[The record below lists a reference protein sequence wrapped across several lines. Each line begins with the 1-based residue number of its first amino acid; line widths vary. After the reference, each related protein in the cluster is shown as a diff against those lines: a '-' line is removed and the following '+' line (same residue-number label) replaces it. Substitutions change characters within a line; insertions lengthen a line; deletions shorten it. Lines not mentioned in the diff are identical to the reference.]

1 VAGEL
6 VGGDEVDGG
15 DVDGGDVEGGDV
27 EGGDEGGGDDV
38 VLGATEPDVWS
49 AAGEDSP
56 QPTRIKRAAVP
67 EMSTS

>member
-6 VGGDEVDGG
+6 VRGDEVDGG
-15 DVDGGDVEGGDV
+15 DVDGGDDDGGD
-27 EGGDEGGGDDV
+27 DEGGGDDV

>member
-6 VGGDEVDGG
+6 VRGDEVDGG
-15 DVDGGDVEGGDV
+15 DVDGGDVDGGD
-27 EGGDEGGGDDV
+27 DEGGGDDV

-67 EMSTS
+67 EMST

>member
-6 VGGDEVDGG
+6 VRGDEVDGG
-15 DVDGGDVEGGDV
+15 DVDGGDVDGGD
-27 EGGDEGGGDDV
+27 DEGGGDDV

>member
-6 VGGDEVDGG
+6 VGGDEV
-15 DVDGGDVEGGDV
+15 EGGDV
-27 EGGDEGGGDDV
+27 EGGDDERGDDERGGDDV

-56 QPTRIKRAAVP
+56 QATRVKRATVP
-67 EMSTS
+67 EMST

>member
-6 VGGDEVDGG
+6 VGGDEVGG
-15 DVDGGDVEGGDV
+15 DVDGGD
-27 EGGDEGGGDDV
+27 DEGGGDDV

-67 EMSTS
+67 EMSTR